1 MVEKKKNTT
10 LRNGLILIGVF
21 LLGMLALYG
30 IFYFFPNVIGETVT
44 KVEKD
49 VTVTDEGIADAVEKV
64 YDSVV
69 VVNTY
74 IKGELYSSGT
84 GFVYKT
90 EDGTAY
96 ILTNNHVIDSA
107 DQVYVKFTNET
118 VVEAKI
124 VGSDVY
130 SDIAVLSVDEDYIIS
145 VAEIGSSEDA
155 RLGDTVFA
163 IGAPIGSAYSWS
175 VTRGIVSGKDRL
187 VEVEL
192 TSGNTK
198 TPMIVN
204 TLQTDAAINSG
215 NSGGPLA
222 NANGEV
228 IGITSIKLAGST
240 TTSST
245 IEGMGFAIPIETAV
259 EYAEQLISGNEV
271 TRPYLGIYMLNV
283 TDVYTSFQY
292 RNYYDIVS
300 EADVT
305 TGVIVTDF
313 ENNSPAKEAGLEV
326 GDIIIKVDGNDT
338 PSAAYVRYYLYKH
351 SVGEEMTLT
360 IIRDGK
366 ERDIKVMLTEN

>member
-313 ENNSPAKEAGLEV
+313 ENNSPAEQAGLEV
-326 GDIIIKVDGNDT
+326 GDIITKVDGNDA